1 MDFGMIELQARL
13 RQEEL
18 LDEAR
23 QDRRAR
29 AAAPA
34 APAGAGLP
42 TPRAIATLAGI
53 VALVVAL
60 TFGSGLAG
68 ANPDTAVAGGG
79 NAIGYVP

>member
-23 QDRRAR
+23 QDRRTR

-34 APAGAGLP
+34 GTGLP
-42 TPRAIATLAGI
+42 TPRAIATLAG
-53 VALVVAL
+53 VAMLVVAL